1 MYTQYAKIVKRRCTG
16 TKKASD
22 FSEASE
28 RKTRLEPAADA
39 AASSRYINTSP
50 ALLKEGARGRS
61 SEPIYEK
68 GSRNIRNPFER
79 KTRLELATPTLARSC
94 STN

>member
-22 FSEASE
+22 FSEAYQE

-39 AASSRYINTSP
+39 AASSRFFHTSP
-50 ALLKEGARGRS
+50 TLLKEGARGRS
-61 SEPIYEK
+61 SEPLCKKRVPEIPE
-68 GSRNIRNPFER
+68 PF
-79 KTRLELATPTLARSC
+79 
-94 STN
+94 